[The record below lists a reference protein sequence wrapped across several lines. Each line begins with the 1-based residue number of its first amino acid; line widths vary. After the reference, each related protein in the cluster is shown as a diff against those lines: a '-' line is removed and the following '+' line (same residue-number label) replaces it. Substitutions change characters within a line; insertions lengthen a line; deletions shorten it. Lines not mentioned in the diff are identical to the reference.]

1 LNSGDETIIRQS
13 TDAKLHWGEKPKY
26 KDLTAVGEKDIGN
39 FILTNKRVLFLR
51 KTTIERILGS
61 GAVGL
66 AGVISILAGLPAG
79 LVITEQIEGKIQSAK
94 VKPEEVSK
102 ILREDEQSL
111 SIPLDDVIEVKAKR
125 AFFVTAYLMVKY
137 NETEGSKACSFVFG
151 TATKG
156 QKDLAE
162 AIMAAKRGEIK

>member
-1 LNSGDETIIRQS
+1 LSSEDETILRQS
-13 TDAKLHWGEKPKY
+13 TDAYLHWGEKPKY

-39 FILTNKRVLFLR
+39 FILTNKRILFLR

-66 AGVISILAGLPAG
+66 VGAISILAGLPAG
-79 LVITEQIEGKIQSAK
+79 LVITEHIEGKIQSAR

-102 ILREDEQSL
+102 ILQDEKSL
-111 SIPLDDVIEVKAKR
+111 SIPLEDIIEVKAKR

-137 NETEGSKACSFVFG
+137 NTPEGSNFCSFVFG
-151 TATKG
+151 TAAKG
-156 QKDLAE
+156 QKDLAD
-162 AIMAAKRGEIK
+162 AIMAAKKGENK